1 MHRIIVLKM
10 RWKILA
16 LALVIVFTVS
26 AIVVVNEIKSKEDIV
41 LGTGTVTFLAF
52 EGGFYGIVGDDG
64 EHYDPLNMA
73 QEFKSDGLRVYF
85 EARILRDTVSF
96 HMWGKIVSILKI
108 HKLE

>member
-1 MHRIIVLKM
+1 MLRM
-10 RWKILA
+10 RWKIWA
-16 LALVIVFTVS
+16 SALVIVAIVS

-41 LGTGTVTFLAF
+41 AGTGTVTFLAF

-73 QEFKSDGLRVYF
+73 QEFKIDGLRVYF
-85 EARILRDTVSF
+85 EARILRDASSF

-108 HKLE
+108 HELE